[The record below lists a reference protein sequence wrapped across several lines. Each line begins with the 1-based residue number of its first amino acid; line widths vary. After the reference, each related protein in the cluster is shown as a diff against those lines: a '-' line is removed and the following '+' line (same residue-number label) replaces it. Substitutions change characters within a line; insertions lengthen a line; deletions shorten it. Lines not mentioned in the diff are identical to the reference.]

1 MFCYTSCFIF
11 IYKVFIKKKTKKKCI
26 QTNTGDK
33 IINL

>member
-1 MFCYTSCFIF
+1 MFCYTSCFIV
-11 IYKVFIKKKTKKKCI
+11 IYKVFIKKKNKKKI